1 MDNESSLRQVAQN
14 ILDTSYKVYS
24 DVSLINSSLFRAASS
39 LGVELPEVPQISLAE
54 TREKANAGLVT
65 NKVNQAD
72 KLSPGKRLSLFGID
86 KRVKQSKERTEKE
99 AISQPVLKETQKLET
114 LHEGKTNPHE
124 GKTNKIAHELPS
136 GPNYKPGNL
145 TEEKILVAQ
154 PVSKTETKVSMEEK
168 ETKLNQ
174 IQLAMPSKVN
184 TVNNDNNLI
193 RPTEA
198 ISTASEM
205 SSQSEMQRKIFE
217 TTNFG
222 RIPGKGIEGQV
233 DEILNNP
240 LNKLLLLVKEK
251 HSVTTSQAAQS
262 LNVTK
267 DLIERWARILS
278 QNSLIRVKY
287 QLMGDMILEG

>member
-114 LHEGKTNPHE
+114 LHEEKTNPQF
-124 GKTNKIAHELPS
+124 I
-136 GPNYKPGNL
+136 
-145 TEEKILVAQ
+145 
-154 PVSKTETKVSMEEK
+154 
-168 ETKLNQ
+168 
-174 IQLAMPSKVN
+174 
-184 TVNNDNNLI
+184 
-193 RPTEA
+193 
-198 ISTASEM
+198 
-205 SSQSEMQRKIFE
+205 
-217 TTNFG
+217 
-222 RIPGKGIEGQV
+222 
-233 DEILNNP
+233 
-240 LNKLLLLVKEK
+240 
-251 HSVTTSQAAQS
+251 
-262 LNVTK
+262 
-267 DLIERWARILS
+267 
-278 QNSLIRVKY
+278 
-287 QLMGDMILEG
+287 

>member
-114 LHEGKTNPHE
+114 LHE

>member
-54 TREKANAGLVT
+54 TREKANTGLVT

-72 KLSPGKRLSLFGID
+72 KLSSGKRLSLFGID

>member
-54 TREKANAGLVT
+54 TREKANTGLVT

-114 LHEGKTNPHE
+114 LHE